1 MNCVF
6 YKVGVYLRLNY
17 NIFVENAW
25 SFPRNIR
32 TNIDKGI
39 GISKS
44 DKLGLLVKQRIT
56 FVSNVNVIAETVCQK
71 LLL

>member
-17 NIFVENAW
+17 NIFVENTW

-56 FVSNVNVIAETVCQK
+56 FV
-71 LLL
+71 L